1 MANVTAVPNIL
12 TDPGFVFWAPLA
24 TAEPTN
30 TVTGGIFTDAWPV
43 TWINLGA
50 TQDGSEFSYAT
61 KVSPILVAEFLDPI
75 RQVPTERVGH
85 MAFMLASWVAANLKL
100 AMNGAVTTITGTTGT
115 TLTKLVPP
123 TPGSEVRSMI
133 GWESTDATVRIVAF
147 QCFND
152 VDIKIQFKKA
162 PSISTI
168 PTQFDF
174 EIPQGGQPFAI
185 YTAGTARA

>member
-1 MANVTAVPNIL
+1 MANATVVPNIL
-12 TDPGFVFWAPLA
+12 TDPGYLFWAPLGSTTPA
-24 TAEPTN
+24 N
-30 TVTGGIFTDAWPV
+30 TVTGSKFTDTWPV
-43 TWINLGA
+43 AWVNLGA

-75 RQVPTERVGH
+75 RQVPTEREGH
-85 MAFMLASWVAANLKL
+85 MAFMLANYTAANLKL
-100 AMNGAVTTITGTTGT
+100 ALNGAVTTVTGTTGT
-115 TLTKLVPP
+115 TLTTIVPP

-147 QCFND
+147 QTFND

-162 PSISTI
+162 PNIATI

-174 EIPQGGQPFAI
+174 EIPQGGQPFTI
-185 YTAGTARA
+185 YTAGVARA